1 MPQSGPSTSR
11 VPRRRWRMAFLL
23 ALGVVIAFFDRI
35 NLSVSQNALHAS
47 FGISL
52 IAFGYLSS
60 AFSWTYAAM
69 QMPSG
74 VLLDRFGVKRIG
86 RIGTFIWSMSSFAA
100 AVSPGLGVFVAA
112 RFLLGVAE
120 APTFP
125 GNAKALGYWFPDA
138 ERGLGDRDHGRGGEV
153 FLCHRSTV
161 NWLTAS
167 TFWLAVE
174 FCSNRP
180 WQSYIFRAVLRT
192 VSQPQ
197 RRQRLVA
204 GGTRLYRRGGAQ
216 AEDQVRAKSR
226 ASIGLF
232 IAPTKGI
239 RARLGMGRLQ
249 LHFLSPVELASQLSF
264 NFNGDGPSALGF
276 LHQRVLAVRHAHRSG
291 GWRVAGGCL
300 DPARDGIRIGCGF
313 RF

>member
-1 MPQSGPSTSR
+1 M
-11 VPRRRWRMAFLL
+11 
-23 ALGVVIAFFDRI
+23 
-35 NLSVSQNALHAS
+35 
-47 FGISL
+47 
-52 IAFGYLSS
+52 
-60 AFSWTYAAM
+60 
-69 QMPSG
+69 
-74 VLLDRFGVKRIG
+74 DRFGVKRIG

-138 ERGLGDRDHGRGGEV
+138 ERGLATAITDAAAKFSSAIGV
-153 FLCHRSTV
+153 PV

-204 GGTRLYRRGGAQ
+204 GRTRLYRSRRGTARRPSQGEKQ
-216 AEDQVRAKSR
+216 SLV
-226 ASIGLF
+226 GLS

-264 NFNGDGPSALGF
+264 NFNGDGPSALSS
-276 LHQRVLAVRHAHRSG
+276 LHQRSVAVRHPHRSG
-291 GWRVAGGCL
+291 GWRVASGCP
-300 DPARDGIRIGCGF
+300 DPARVEFESGAIVGFDYRDQLRARDGGGCSFSQSDVGVSLDQSS
-313 RF
+313 RWEDWLPPHLSPGPCPRLSHLVKA